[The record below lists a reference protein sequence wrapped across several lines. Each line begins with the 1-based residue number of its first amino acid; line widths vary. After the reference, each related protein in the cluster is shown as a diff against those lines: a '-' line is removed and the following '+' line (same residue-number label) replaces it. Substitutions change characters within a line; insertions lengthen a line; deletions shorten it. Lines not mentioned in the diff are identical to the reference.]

1 MAACLPARKG
11 SRGRNRTAAGG
22 QALCDALK
30 HTAAL
35 RGGSSSPPTA
45 EERNDKD
52 LPEATWLVNGRAPRQ
67 KPTPDWVPRS
77 VSPLFTGL
85 PGLPWDAGS
94 S

>member
-1 MAACLPARKG
+1 MTLLSTRQPFEVGHHPHQQLRK
-11 SRGRNRTAAGG
+11 
-22 QALCDALK
+22 
-30 HTAAL
+30 
-35 RGGSSSPPTA
+35 
-45 EERNDKD
+45 RNDKD
-52 LPEATWLVNGRAPRQ
+52 LPKATWLVNGRAPRQ